1 LFLLSAGVGSA
12 LASDE
17 AEPVRPP
24 ECEAEV
30 EPIAIVYHVENP
42 ARSMALVGD
51 NGSNLVR
58 VGSWLGERQVLEIGP
73 RSLVL
78 GPVEDPCLMRL
89 SDRSPERKVPKRR
102 RRRRRSRRR

>member
-1 LFLLSAGVGSA
+1 MGPA

-17 AEPVRPP
+17 KETVRPP
-24 ECEAEV
+24 DCDAKV

-42 ARSMALVGD
+42 DRSMALVGD

-73 RSLVL
+73 RSLIL
-78 GPVEDPCLMRL
+78 GPVEEPCLMRL
-89 SDRSPERKVPKRR
+89 SDRTPERKVPKRR
-102 RRRRRSRRR
+102 RRRRRPRRR